1 MGSLIGL
8 TKERRVWLTFQVHVS
23 QLSHC
28 HLMTTSQAHSNMSQC
43 VELGCQHGASPLWLD
58 HGVCCHAGVSH
69 WHCHVTCWHVVAVR
83 SVCSHPGSSGCAWHT
98 EPNQEDPTPILRWSR
113 LGDTRS
119 TCGNGG
125 TNVACSRCSIKW
137 GISLQA
143 IGPNPSVS
151 QGPALP
157 RPSAT
162 SDVTACG
169 SSNSGTDSRLSLR
182 KKGST
187 NPRTSS
193 VAYGCR

>member
-8 TKERRVWLTFQVHVS
+8 TKERRVRLTFQAHVS

-28 HLMTTSQAHSNMSQC
+28 HLMTTSRAHSNMSQC

-58 HGVCCHAGVSH
+58 HGVCRHTGVSH
-69 WHCHVTCWHVVAVR
+69 WHCHVKCWHVVAVR
-83 SVCSHPGSSGCAWHT
+83 SVCSHPGSSCCAWHT
-98 EPNQEDPTPILRWSR
+98 EPNQED
-113 LGDTRS
+113 
-119 TCGNGG
+119 
-125 TNVACSRCSIKW
+125 ACSRCSRKW
-137 GISLQA
+137 GTSPQA

-162 SDVTACG
+162 SDATACG
-169 SSNSGTDSRLSLR
+169 SSDSGTDSRLGLR
-182 KKGST
+182 REGST

-193 VAYGCR
+193 AAQGCH